1 MGGRLGPSWGNAN
14 RNNDKQM
21 FPFTFV
27 SSIYIPKTTQ
37 ADIGIGNSSVDSL
50 TKDLSVGVDKPAW
63 PLSTYGPAKNEPN
76 LLGGLDESPEELRV
90 RAVTALRAGSA
101 NEYMTYEAGRISA
114 AEAVYNNARANLQ
127 QAFEVASKQSSH
139 VHLYTAAPPTSS
151 PSSFNRPSPFASSSS
166 TTSTFGGTKSAFG
179 QATFAQTGF
188 GTTTTTTSPF
198 GQPPTTTG
206 AFGQPIAQPTSAFGG
221 STFGQTPQSQS
232 SVIKPG
238 TGAFS
243 SFGSSGTGGGGFSA
257 FAGQPSAFGLG
268 AQAPTTNPATNTAT
282 TGGATFGQPSFG
294 TTSAFGA
301 LAQQQPQPAPA
312 GFGTFGQQ
320 PQPGGS
326 MTQPVP
332 VAPASAFGQQQAQP
346 FGAANTQ
353 PQPSA
358 FSAFSAPTSSSTTTT
373 SVFGQPTQSGSGLFG
388 KTSSSPFS
396 STTTT
401 SKAKKTHGGPP
412 NFDAIL
418 EVGTQFLDSG
428 RNTLAYKPG
437 SCPYDTNL
445 PPTYAEIMP
454 KGFLEAFKSTK
465 FEWGN
470 VPECVPPIQ
479 LR

>member
-1 MGGRLGPSWGNAN
+1 
-14 RNNDKQM
+14 M

-27 SSIYIPKTTQ
+27 PSISTQ
-37 ADIGIGNSSVDSL
+37 ANIGIGNFSVDSL
-50 TKDLSVGVDKPAW
+50 TKDLSVGAVDKPAW

-76 LLGGLDESPEELRV
+76 LLGGLYESPEEFRV
-90 RAVTALRAGSA
+90 RAVTTLRAGSA
-101 NEYMTYEAGRISA
+101 NEYMTYEAGKISA
-114 AEAVYNNARANLQ
+114 AEAVYNNARTNLQ

-139 VHLYTAAPPTSS
+139 AHLYAAAPPTSS
-151 PSSFNRPSPFASSSS
+151 PSSSNRPSPFASSSS
-166 TTSTFGGTKSAFG
+166 TFEGTKSAFG
-179 QATFAQTGF
+179 QSTFTQTGF
-188 GTTTTTTSPF
+188 GTTATTTSPF

-206 AFGQPIAQPTSAFGG
+206 AFGQPVAQPTSAFG
-221 STFGQTPQSQS
+221 STFGQTPQPQS

-243 SFGSSGTGGGGFSA
+243 SFGS
-257 FAGQPSAFGLG
+257 G

-282 TGGATFGQPSFG
+282 TGGATFDQPSFS

-301 LAQQQPQPAPA
+301 LAQQQRQPAPP
-312 GFGTFGQQ
+312 GFGTFALA
-320 PQPGGS
+320 
-326 MTQPVP
+326 PVT
-332 VAPASAFGQQQAQP
+332 PASAFGQQAQP
-346 FGAANTQ
+346 FGAVNTQ
-353 PQPSA
+353 LQPSA

-373 SVFGQPTQSGSGLFG
+373 SVFGQPTQSGSGLRSR
-388 KTSSSPFS
+388 TSSSPFP
-396 STTTT
+396 STETT
-401 SKAKKTHGGPP
+401 SKAKKTHGGPL

-428 RNTLAYKPG
+428 TGRNTLAYKPG
-437 SCPYDTNL
+437 LCPYDTNI

-454 KGFLEAFKSTK
+454 KGFLEAFQSTK